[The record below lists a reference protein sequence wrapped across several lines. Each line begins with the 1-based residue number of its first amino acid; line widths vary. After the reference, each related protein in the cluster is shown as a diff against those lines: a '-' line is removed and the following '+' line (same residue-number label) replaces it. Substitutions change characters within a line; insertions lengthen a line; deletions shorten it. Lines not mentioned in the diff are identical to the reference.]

1 MTKLQLIKQLAD
13 EDQPI
18 LQNVQ
23 KGHAYNHFEESKHIY
38 AMEIETKKVWD
49 FCKENY
55 VNRLIQNE
63 IDGKLVEI
71 GDYQGDDDRDAS
83 SQPILQM
90 NNSMDPK

>member
-23 KGHAYNHFEESKHIY
+23 KGHAYSHFEESKHIY

-83 SQPILQM
+83 S
-90 NNSMDPK
+90 